1 MKARINRLVSPGMAA
16 PGGGDARESNA
27 WIVGDDEEVIVVD
40 PGTDPAAVLAA
51 TVGREIL
58 AVICTHGHADHVAAA
73 LDVAARD
80 EAPVALH
87 SKDLLLWREAH
98 SGEDPEI
105 EMDDGG
111 IFEVSDVAL
120 EVVHAPGH
128 SPGSVCLYCE
138 DLEVVFSGDVL
149 LANGPSLHAG
159 EFPNF
164 SAQLSAIGEHIL
176 TLPPKPGSCPVMA
189 RRPPWRRRRSASIP
203 GWRRAHTPSP
213 RTTRT
218 EPGWNNSA
226 WPGCHGGSTGAPPR
240 GWRPGW
246 TARAGTG

>member
-1 MKARINRLVSPGMAA
+1 MQARIDRLVSPGVIA
-16 PGGGDARESNA
+16 PEGGGHPRESNA

-40 PGTDPAAVLAA
+40 PGTDAAAVLAA
-51 TVGREIL
+51 TAGREIL
-58 AVICTHGHADHVAAA
+58 AVICTHGHAAHVAAA

-80 EAPVALH
+80 DSPVALH
-87 SKDLLLWREAH
+87 PKDLLAWREAH

-138 DLEVVFSGDVL
+138 ALGVVFSGDVV
-149 LANGPSLHAG
+149 LAGGPSPHGG

-176 TLPPKPGSCPVMA
+176 TLPAQTRVLSGHGEEITVAAAEKRFDSWVAAGPQAFAADSPDNPG
-189 RRPPWRRRRSASIP
+189 
-203 GWRRAHTPSP
+203 
-213 RTTRT
+213 
-218 EPGWNNSA
+218 
-226 WPGCHGGSTGAPPR
+226 
-240 GWRPGW
+240 
-246 TARAGTG
+246 